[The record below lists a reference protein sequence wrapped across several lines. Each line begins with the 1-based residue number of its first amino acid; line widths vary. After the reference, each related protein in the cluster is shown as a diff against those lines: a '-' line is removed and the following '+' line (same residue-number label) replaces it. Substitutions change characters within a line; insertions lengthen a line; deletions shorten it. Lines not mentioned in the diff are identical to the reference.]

1 MIAGSSWNPVGS
13 SNPGS
18 CYDLV
23 GSSCYVKGLDRRGSW
38 VEGSRGQAGN
48 LGDGLI
54 LQCPAL
60 ATFALAKLGI

>member
-1 MIAGSSWNPVGS
+1 MIAGSSWNPVGR

-23 GSSCYVKGLDRRGSW
+23 GSSCYVKGLDRRGSLF
-38 VEGSRGQAGN
+38 EGTQGPAGI

-60 ATFALAKLGI
+60 GTFALPKLGI